1 MRLTRDDE
9 RARRICSLALDFMNA
24 TTPLSSSEIARDHY
38 PGLSPDSFRRAFSRD
53 REMLADCGVSVVERR
68 RGGDESLWEADEGL
82 SFARGAEL
90 DPTDAAALELACRPL
105 VADPSFPLA
114 SDLRLALAKVSR
126 AFSET
131 LAVGRVR
138 TPDASRALGT
148 LRTCL
153 TKGIAAQVTYVD
165 ARGSRSER
173 TVAPYGFFGLR
184 GCLYL
189 VAARL
194 DEGGTPVEESIRTYR
209 VDRFSDARPLEG
221 AHFSVPDD
229 FSVEDWRKLPFQMG
243 PTTLVARF
251 AVGAAREG
259 EVRRAA
265 GAQGTFAP
273 DGGSLVWTVAVSDA
287 AAAARWAVVMG
298 IRPLGPD
305 ELTALW
311 REVLEGVAS
320 GVR

>member
-1 MRLTRDDE
+1 
-9 RARRICSLALDFMNA
+9 MNA

-38 PGLSPDSFRRAFSRD
+38 PGLSPDSFRRAFARD

-138 TPDASRALGT
+138 TPGASRALGT

-173 TVAPYGFFGLR
+173 TLAPYGFFGLR

-221 AHFSVPDD
+221 THFSVPDD
-229 FSVEDWRKLPFQMG
+229 FSVEDWRRLPFQIG
-243 PTTLVARF
+243 GEKTDVTFLVPAE
-251 AVGAAREG
+251 REQD
-259 EVRRAA
+259 VRRASL
-265 GAQGTFAP
+265 GQGSFVKK
-273 DGGSLVWTVAVSDA
+273 DGGLHWSVGACSIDEA
-287 AAAARWAVVMG
+287 ASWAVAEGVF
-298 IRPLGPD
+298 PVFPKALVD
-305 ELTALW
+305 AWTAK
-311 REVLEGVAS
+311 LEGVVSHGA
-320 GVR
+320 